1 MHIFI
6 LPISIHHV
14 IVLRRSQ
21 IKFNIHYAC
30 KSMIEIDQIDFLS
43 FLYEY
48 RNGLHYYRAQ
58 EVMIPMTDI
67 LWKRSPEDY
76 CQGL

>member
-1 MHIFI
+1 
-6 LPISIHHV
+6 
-14 IVLRRSQ
+14 
-21 IKFNIHYAC
+21 
-30 KSMIEIDQIDFLS
+30 MIEIDQIDFLS

-48 RNGLHYYRAQ
+48 RNGLNYYRAQ
-58 EVMIPMTDI
+58 QVKIPMKDI